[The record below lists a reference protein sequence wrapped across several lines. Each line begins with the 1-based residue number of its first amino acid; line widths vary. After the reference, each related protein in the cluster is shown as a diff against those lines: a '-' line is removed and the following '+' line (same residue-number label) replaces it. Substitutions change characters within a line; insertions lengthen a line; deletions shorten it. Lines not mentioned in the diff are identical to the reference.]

1 MPGFAQRVYLI
12 ALLLVIISSN
22 VQAGV
27 GSYFKEPAPAYG
39 SPEWYLQR
47 YKLENTSRRTKI
59 NPKDPDNL
67 FFGFFPLWSALLVGL
82 TCTCLLISIVGLAC
96 HLAGLRNP
104 RNTYLKEKN
113 LNKALMKQQLE
124 FEAEFNLDDDYVS
137 MTMMDNLNESSGGM
151 NTNKL
156 FAGSRLITVPEYED
170 NSQSSTYV
178 SKEYEKARKKR
189 FLRDHL

>member
-1 MPGFAQRVYLI
+1 MPYFSHHNLFLAI
-12 ALLLVIISSN
+12 LLLVTTASLAH
-22 VQAGV
+22 AGV

-39 SPEWYLQR
+39 SAEWYLQR
-47 YKLENTSRRTKI
+47 YQLQNTSPRPKT

-67 FFGFFPLWSALLVGL
+67 FFGFFPFWSALLVGL
-82 TCTCLLISIVGLAC
+82 TCTCLLISLVGLAC

-104 RNTYLKEKN
+104 RTTYIKEKN

-124 FEAEFNLDDDYVS
+124 FEIDCNLEDDYVS
-137 MTMMDNLNESSGGM
+137 MTMMDNLNENGSGL

-156 FAGSRLITVPEYED
+156 FAGSRLITVQEYD
-170 NSQSSTYV
+170 DGQSSLYV